1 MKTIAAVL
9 VAVSL
14 TAVPLLADEVV
25 QSCAKMEIYRQFN
38 LPRFERHYLESLRF
52 PVDAVVE
59 CTLRE
64 IALIK
69 LAQPGLENPKIYQRV
84 QELADG
90 GNSPVIRYKASLVR
104 IVFDNPDLFVA
115 EGWREYRNDQDVFTA
130 ISRRLEKSV
139 LAVMER

>member
-1 MKTIAAVL
+1 MKTVAAVL

-14 TAVPLLADEVV
+14 TAVPVLADEVV

-38 LPRFERHYLESLRF
+38 LPRFERNYLESLRF

-59 CTLRE
+59 STLRE

-90 GNSPVIRYKASLVR
+90 GNSPAIRYKASLVR
-104 IVFDNPDLFVA
+104 CVFDNPDLFVA

-130 ISRRLEKSV
+130 ISRRLEMSV
-139 LAVMER
+139 LAVVER